1 MTPMLSDKI
10 RSDFPILTRQVH
22 GKSLVYLDNAATTQK
37 PQAVIDALVGYY
49 SGYNSN
55 VHRGVH
61 QLSQEAT
68 DAFEAVRRQL
78 QEHLHAAE
86 SHEIILTKGTTDSL
100 NLVAHGFRSILK
112 PEDEIIV
119 TQLEHHS
126 NLVPWQMLAQHT
138 GATLRYVPIDG
149 RGVLDQT
156 VYQSLLSER
165 TKLVAVN
172 HISNALGTIN
182 PVKAMTAAA
191 HAVGAVVVVD
201 GAQALPHCSVDVQD
215 LDVDFY
221 AGSAHKMYG
230 PTGVG
235 LLYGK
240 TAWLETLPPY
250 QGGGE
255 MISEVAMEQS
265 SYAGLPHK
273 FEAGTP
279 NIAGVIGWGA
289 ALSWMQQVGLEA
301 IEAHE
306 QALLAYG
313 TERLLAIP
321 GVKIYGV
328 APEKA
333 AVLSFNVAG
342 VHPYDVGTLLDQM
355 GIAVRTGQHCT
366 QPIMDCFGIPGTIR
380 ASLAAYTSR
389 EDLDALAHGL
399 ERAIA
404 LLV

>member
-156 VYQSLLSER
+156 VFQSLLSER
-165 TKLVAVN
+165 TKLVAFN

-380 ASLAAYTSR
+380 ASLAVYTSR

-399 ERAIA
+399 EKAIA

>member
-1 MTPMLSDKI
+1 MTPMLSDII

-165 TKLVAVN
+165 TKLVAFN

-355 GIAVRTGQHCT
+355 GIAVLTGQHCT

-399 ERAIA
+399 EKAIA

>member
-165 TKLVAVN
+165 TKLVAFN

-221 AGSAHKMYG
+221 TGSAHKMYG

-289 ALSWMQQVGLEA
+289 ALSWMQQVGLGA

-321 GVKIYGV
+321 GVKMYGV

-399 ERAIA
+399 EKAIA

>member
-1 MTPMLSDKI
+1 MTPMLSDII

-165 TKLVAVN
+165 TKLVAFN

-342 VHPYDVGTLLDQM
+342 VHPYDVGTLLD
-355 GIAVRTGQHCT
+355 
-366 QPIMDCFGIPGTIR
+366 
-380 ASLAAYTSR
+380 
-389 EDLDALAHGL
+389 
-399 ERAIA
+399 
-404 LLV
+404 

>member
-37 PQAVIDALVGYY
+37 PQVVIDALVGYY

-165 TKLVAVN
+165 TKLVAFN

-399 ERAIA
+399 EKAIA

>member
-1 MTPMLSDKI
+1 MLSDKI

-165 TKLVAVN
+165 TKLVAFN

-221 AGSAHKMYG
+221 TGSAHKMYG

-289 ALSWMQQVGLEA
+289 ALSWMQQVGLGA

-321 GVKIYGV
+321 GVKMYGV

-399 ERAIA
+399 EKAIA

>member
-1 MTPMLSDKI
+1 MLSDKI

-165 TKLVAVN
+165 TKLVAFN

-399 ERAIA
+399 EKAIA

>member
-1 MTPMLSDKI
+1 MLSDKI

-149 RGVLDQT
+149 RGVLD
-156 VYQSLLSER
+156 
-165 TKLVAVN
+165 
-172 HISNALGTIN
+172 
-182 PVKAMTAAA
+182 
-191 HAVGAVVVVD
+191 
-201 GAQALPHCSVDVQD
+201 
-215 LDVDFY
+215 
-221 AGSAHKMYG
+221 
-230 PTGVG
+230 
-235 LLYGK
+235 
-240 TAWLETLPPY
+240 
-250 QGGGE
+250 
-255 MISEVAMEQS
+255 
-265 SYAGLPHK
+265 
-273 FEAGTP
+273 
-279 NIAGVIGWGA
+279 
-289 ALSWMQQVGLEA
+289 
-301 IEAHE
+301 
-306 QALLAYG
+306 
-313 TERLLAIP
+313 
-321 GVKIYGV
+321 
-328 APEKA
+328 
-333 AVLSFNVAG
+333 
-342 VHPYDVGTLLDQM
+342 
-355 GIAVRTGQHCT
+355 
-366 QPIMDCFGIPGTIR
+366 
-380 ASLAAYTSR
+380 
-389 EDLDALAHGL
+389 
-399 ERAIA
+399 
-404 LLV
+404 

>member
-165 TKLVAVN
+165 TKLVAFN

-240 TAWLETLPPY
+240 TAWLETLSPY

-399 ERAIA
+399 EKAIA

>member
-37 PQAVIDALVGYY
+37 PQVVIDALVGYY

-156 VYQSLLSER
+156 VFQSLLSER
-165 TKLVAVN
+165 TKLVAFN

-399 ERAIA
+399 EKAIA

>member
-149 RGVLDQT
+149 RGVLDKT

-165 TKLVAVN
+165 TKLVAFN

-230 PTGVG
+230 HIGVG

-333 AVLSFNVAG
+333 AVLSFNVEG

-399 ERAIA
+399 EKAIA

>member
-165 TKLVAVN
+165 TKLVAFN

-221 AGSAHKMYG
+221 TGSAHKMYG

-289 ALSWMQQVGLEA
+289 ALSWMQQVGLGA

-399 ERAIA
+399 EKAIA

>member
-1 MTPMLSDKI
+1 MTPMLSDII

-165 TKLVAVN
+165 TKLVAFN

-250 QGGGE
+250 QGVGE

-399 ERAIA
+399 EKAIA

>member
-1 MTPMLSDKI
+1 MTPMLSDII

-165 TKLVAVN
+165 TKLVAFN

-265 SYAGLPHK
+265 SYAALPHK

-399 ERAIA
+399 EKAIA

>member
-1 MTPMLSDKI
+1 MTPMLSDII

-240 TAWLETLPPY
+240 TAWLETLSPY

-399 ERAIA
+399 EKAIA

>member
-1 MTPMLSDKI
+1 MTPMLSDII

-156 VYQSLLSER
+156 VYKSLLSER
-165 TKLVAVN
+165 TKLVAFN

-240 TAWLETLPPY
+240 TAWLETLAPY

-366 QPIMDCFGIPGTIR
+366 QPIIDCFGIPGTIR

-399 ERAIA
+399 EKAIA

>member
-1 MTPMLSDKI
+1 MAFLPASVHQQ
-10 RSDFPILTRQVH
+10 FPILQRKVN
-22 GKSLVYLDNAATTQK
+22 GKPLVYLDNAATTQK
-37 PQAVIDALVGYY
+37 PQSVIDALVGYY
-49 SGYNSN
+49 NGYNSN

-68 DAFEAVRRQL
+68 DAFESVRLQL
-78 QEHLHAAE
+78 QAHLNAAE
-86 SHEIILTKGTTDSL
+86 AHEIIFTKGTTDSL
-100 NLVAHGFRSILK
+100 NLVAHGFRSILL
-112 PEDEIIV
+112 PGDEIMV

-126 NLVPWQMLAQHT
+126 NLVPWQMLAHHT

-156 VYQSLLSER
+156 VYNSLLNSR
-165 TKLVAVN
+165 TKLVAFN

-182 PVKAMTAAA
+182 PVKTMTAAA
-191 HAVGAVVVVD
+191 HQVGAVVVVD
-201 GAQALPHCSVDVQD
+201 GAQALPHSRVNVRD

-240 TAWLETLPPY
+240 TSWLEKLPPY

-255 MISEVAMEQS
+255 MILDVAMEQS
-265 SYAGLPHK
+265 TYAGLPHK

-289 ALSWMQQVGLEA
+289 ALTWMQDTGLEA
-301 IEAHE
+301 IQAHE
-306 QALLAYG
+306 QTLLQYG
-313 TERLLAIP
+313 TEVLTAIP
-321 GVKIYGV
+321 GVKIYGQ
-328 APEKA
+328 APNKA
-333 AVLSFNVAG
+333 AVLSFNVAEL
-342 VHPYDVGTLLDQM
+342 HPHDVGTLLDQM

-380 ASLAAYTSR
+380 ASLAAYTRR
-389 EDLDALAHGL
+389 EDLDALACGL
-399 ERAIA
+399 KKAIE
-404 LLV
+404 LLR

>member
-1 MTPMLSDKI
+1 MTPMLSDII

-165 TKLVAVN
+165 TKLVAFN

-342 VHPYDVGTLLDQM
+342 VHHYDVGTLLDQM

-399 ERAIA
+399 EKAIA

>member
-165 TKLVAVN
+165 TKLVAFN

-240 TAWLETLPPY
+240 TSWLEALPPY

-399 ERAIA
+399 EKAIS